1 MSSRRRRAC
10 CAPGD
15 PSIPDQPLDHCS
27 RADLPPQETPAPRA
41 HRRQAAP
48 QPGVVPDSPPP
59 EARPARRRRP
69 PSSPTG
75 GDSAAAAVAP
85 AIDRR
90 SRPSLLP
97 EDSSD
102 SCADG
107 QRPVRRRRA
116 QPSPQKHGLGLLA
129 LVQRTAGRRKQASP
143 QKDSLGAF
151 ALAQRAA
158 GRWKQASPQKDGLDL
173 IALAQRAA
181 GSRRR
186 ASSQKDGLG
195 AFALAQRTAG
205 SRRRVSPQ
213 KDGLGAFALAQRA
226 AGSRRRAS
234 SQKDGLGSFSLQTR
248 RRRKSRP
255 TLRWIAVA
263 LLGMMAAFSLMMV
276 TGILWR
282 SVRTRHLN
290 AELSRRRAQLTQAE
304 ASAMPGGSVPSPG
317 QPSPEPTVE
326 PAGVSALADAAKI
339 LPEQT
344 EPPAPVVRST
354 VYHRVGGTAL
364 PHMEALHGDNH
375 DLIGW
380 ISIPQVLDLP
390 VMYKDNSYYLTH
402 DFNGQKNTSGCI
414 FLDVNHRFGEHTQNL
429 LLHGHNMK
437 DGTMFGRL
445 VQYAQN
451 IDFFQRNA
459 IVDYDTLWER
469 DQYVMFAVLRVS
481 LDVHDERFF
490 NYFSFPSFETDEAF
504 ERYVRELQLRSIY
517 AVPLDVSPSDALLTL
532 STCIDEDRLVI
543 VCRRVREGEKHSQ
556 LERTLRLSVR
566 Q

>member
-1 MSSRRRRAC
+1 
-10 CAPGD
+10 
-15 PSIPDQPLDHCS
+15 
-27 RADLPPQETPAPRA
+27 
-41 HRRQAAP
+41 
-48 QPGVVPDSPPP
+48 
-59 EARPARRRRP
+59 
-69 PSSPTG
+69 
-75 GDSAAAAVAP
+75 
-85 AIDRR
+85 
-90 SRPSLLP
+90 
-97 EDSSD
+97 
-102 SCADG
+102 
-107 QRPVRRRRA
+107 
-116 QPSPQKHGLGLLA
+116 
-129 LVQRTAGRRKQASP
+129 
-143 QKDSLGAF
+143 
-151 ALAQRAA
+151 
-158 GRWKQASPQKDGLDL
+158 
-173 IALAQRAA
+173 
-181 GSRRR
+181 
-186 ASSQKDGLG
+186 
-195 AFALAQRTAG
+195 
-205 SRRRVSPQ
+205 
-213 KDGLGAFALAQRA
+213 
-226 AGSRRRAS
+226 
-234 SQKDGLGSFSLQTR
+234 
-248 RRRKSRP
+248 
-255 TLRWIAVA
+255 
-263 LLGMMAAFSLMMV
+263 MMAAFSLMMI

-304 ASAMPGGSVPSPG
+304 ASTMPEGSVPSPGQPSPGQPSPGQPSPGQPSPG

-326 PAGVSALADAAKI
+326 PAGVSALADAAGI

>member
-15 PSIPDQPLDHCS
+15 PSRPDQPLDHCS

-90 SRPSLLP
+90 SRPSLPP

-129 LVQRTAGRRKQASP
+129 LVQRTAGRWKQASQ
-143 QKDSLGAF
+143 QKDGLGLL
-151 ALAQRAA
+151 ALVQRAA
-158 GRWKQASPQKDGLDL
+158 GRRKQASL
-173 IALAQRAA
+173 
-181 GSRRR
+181 
-186 ASSQKDGLG
+186 
-195 AFALAQRTAG
+195 
-205 SRRRVSPQ
+205 Q

-317 QPSPEPTVE
+317 QPSPGQPSPGQPSPGQPSPEPTVE
-326 PAGVSALADAAKI
+326 PAGVSALADAAGI